1 MIEAFRMLEAAAQSD
16 SAVLVVGESGTG
28 KELAAQGVHDLS
40 SRARGPFVA
49 LNCAAVPVTLFEAE
63 FFGYMKGAFSGAIT
77 SRKGY
82 FQLADGGTLLL
93 DEVGELEPECQAK
106 LLRVLEAGEVRP
118 VGSETVVKFNVRV
131 VAATNRDL
139 LAAVQA
145 GRFRADLYYRL
156 AVIELRLPSL
166 RERPEDIE
174 LVVDELV
181 GDRAHVSPE
190 ALALLERY
198 PWPGNGR
205 ELANEID
212 RAIVLGGRVITPE
225 TLSVAVRSNQPARA
239 LSSARPSFPVLTD
252 GGTEK
257 LADLLGQAEREI
269 IVQAL
274 RAAGGSRAAA
284 AQRLGIGRTKLYKKM
299 AQYGIR

>member
-1 MIEAFRMLEAAAQSD
+1 MLEAFRILEAASHTD
-16 SAVLVVGESGTG
+16 SSVLVVGDSGTG
-28 KELAAQGVHDLS
+28 KELAAQAVHDLS
-40 SRARGPFVA
+40 ARAKGPFVA

-63 FFGYMKGAFSGAIT
+63 LFGYIKGAFSGAIT
-77 SRKGY
+77 NRKGY

-118 VGSETVVKFNVRV
+118 VGSESVVRFDVRV

-139 LAAVQA
+139 LTAVQA

-156 AVIELRLPSL
+156 AVIEVNLPPL
-166 RERPEDIE
+166 RERPEDIA

-181 GDRAHVSPE
+181 ADRARVSADAM
-190 ALALLERY
+190 ALFERF

-212 RAIVLGGRVITPE
+212 RAIVLGGKVITPE

-239 LSSARPSFPVLTD
+239 LQSTRPAFPMISD
-252 GGTEK
+252 HGSEK

-274 RAAGGSRAAA
+274 RGCGGSRAAA

>member
-1 MIEAFRMLEAAAQSD
+1 MLEAFRILEAASQTD
-16 SAVLVVGESGTG
+16 SSVLIVGESGTG
-28 KELAAQGVHDLS
+28 KELAAQAVHDLS
-40 SRARGPFVA
+40 ARAKGPFVA

-63 FFGYMKGAFSGAIT
+63 LFGYIKGAFSGAIT
-77 SRKGY
+77 NRKGY

-118 VGSETVVKFNVRV
+118 VGSESVVRFNVRV

-139 LAAVQA
+139 LAAVQT

-156 AVIELRLPSL
+156 AVIEVHLPPL
-166 RERPEDIE
+166 RERPEDIS

-181 GDRAHVSPE
+181 ADRAHVTPD
-190 ALALLERY
+190 AMTLLERF

-212 RAIVLGGRVITPE
+212 RSIVLGGKVITPE
-225 TLSVAVRSNQPARA
+225 SLSLAVRSNQPARNVQTMR
-239 LSSARPSFPVLTD
+239 SAFPAMSD
-252 GGTEK
+252 QGSEK
-257 LADLLGQAEREI
+257 LSDLLGQAEREI

-274 RAAGGSRAAA
+274 RACGGSRAAA